1 MGSWFKFEWVFI
13 SWIISLFI
21 HHHNIKRTA
30 ISSKKDE
37 LVDLLTALSD
47 FKWLDKEDGTLYQ
60 EERYNAK
67 VARISW
73 KLKQLNQLASCRFI
87 EEKDI
92 SALYGFD
99 VESFLSPDTQIEE
112 KCRLKFSLQESCE
125 DIVDRIENAHFD
137 KVLSSKTYMF
147 WSARHSIFGIL
158 TGLCM
163 VYLFIEIMSF
173 FFK

>member
-21 HHHNIKRTA
+21 HHHSIKRSA

-37 LVDLLTALSD
+37 LVDLLTSLSD
-47 FKWLDKEDGTLYQ
+47 FKWLEKEDGPLYQ

-67 VARISW
+67 IARISW
-73 KLKQLNQLASCRFI
+73 KIKQLNQLSSCKFI
-87 EEKDI
+87 DEGEI
-92 SALYGFD
+92 TPLYGFD
-99 VESFLSPDTQIEE
+99 VESYLADDTSPENRS
-112 KCRLKFSLQESCE
+112 KLKFSLQETCE
-125 DIVDRIENAHFD
+125 DIVDKIENAHFE
-137 KVLSSKTYMF
+137 KVVTSKGYIL
-147 WSARHSIFGIL
+147 WSARHSIFGVL
-158 TGLCM
+158 TGLLI